1 MWVEVFVV
9 RVLVFFCTCVL
20 EFEGMRLM
28 VQPRYFVLVVEF
40 HPETAVKLLSLGL
53 GYIFFLATCGPSL
66 SVDTS
71 YQSPVVTWHELL
83 ILMKHIARC
92 L

>member
-1 MWVEVFVV
+1 MGVEVSVV

-40 HPETAVKLLSLGL
+40 HPETAVKLLSGAGL
-53 GYIFFLATCGPSL
+53 DFLFGNLRP
-66 SVDTS
+66 
-71 YQSPVVTWHELL
+71 QS
-83 ILMKHIARC
+83 
-92 L
+92 